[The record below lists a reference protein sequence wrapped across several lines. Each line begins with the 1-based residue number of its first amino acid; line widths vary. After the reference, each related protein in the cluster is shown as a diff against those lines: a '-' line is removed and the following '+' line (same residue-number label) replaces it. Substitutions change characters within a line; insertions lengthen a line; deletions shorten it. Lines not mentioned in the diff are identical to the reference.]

1 MTDVIPVDVVW
12 MRCGPTGDG
21 PGPGL
26 CTTGRRVVPD
36 LWIDTRPARRVNLV
50 HELLGLPAPL
60 DGHDRC
66 LVMGVI
72 NVTPDSF
79 SDGGRWFS
87 PDEAVAQGMR
97 LLAEGADLL
106 DIGGESTRPG
116 ALRIDPE
123 EELRRVVP
131 VVERLVAAGAVVSVD
146 TMRAGVARAAIA
158 AGAQLVNDISG
169 GQADPEMIAVV
180 AEAGVP
186 YVVMHWRG
194 FSDVMES
201 LTHYDDVVSDVC
213 SELSRQVA
221 ALRAAGVDERR
232 LVLDPGFGFA
242 KNAEQNWQV
251 FAALDRLVEL
261 GRPVL
266 VGTSRKRFLSEA
278 VARDPVGTG
287 LSGPATRDDATA
299 ATSVLAAA
307 AGAWAV
313 RVHEVAASAD
323 AVRVAA
329 RTARARAGAGLGT
342 AS

>member
-1 MTDVIPVDVVW
+1 M
-12 MRCGPTGDG
+12 
-21 PGPGL
+21 
-26 CTTGRRVVPD
+26 
-36 LWIDTRPARRVNLV
+36 
-50 HELLGLPAPL
+50 HELLGLPAAL

-87 PDEAVAQGMR
+87 ADDAVAQGLR

-106 DIGGESTRPG
+106 DVGGESTRPG
-116 ALRIDPE
+116 ALRIDPN

-146 TMRAGVARAAIA
+146 TMRAGVARAALA

-169 GQADPEMIAVV
+169 GQADPAMISTV

-201 LTHYDDVVSDVC
+201 LTHYEDVVTDVC
-213 SELSRQVA
+213 AELSRQVA
-221 ALRAAGVDERR
+221 ALVAAGVDERR

-251 FAALDRLVEL
+251 FAALDRLVGL

-266 VGTSRKRFLSEA
+266 VGTSRKRFLGQA
-278 VARDPVGTG
+278 VTRAAADGGAP
-287 LSGPATRDDATA
+287 GPASRDDATA
-299 ATSVLAAA
+299 ATSALAAA

-313 RVHEVAASAD
+313 RVHQVAASAD

-329 RTARARAGAGLGT
+329 RTAQARTVAGARS